1 MADKKFEAPPA
12 NINGI
17 SRPGRGKAVV
27 KPKDLKGTTL
37 RLWKLTKDHRHGMGW
52 LMLCSALTSA
62 SSIFSP
68 YVIGIAVSRIKGG
81 DTPKWILLFLAMLYL
96 TNWLLRFVQ
105 QYGMARIG
113 QRMIHYIR
121 CALFDKVETLPLTFF
136 DRHQHGELMSR
147 LTNDVDNISTTIS
160 NSLTLLMTYLFTV
173 IGILMI
179 MLILSPLMTLVMLTS
194 TFFIIAL
201 TKVITKHTSKLF
213 AKQQKELG
221 RLNGHIE
228 ESISGIMVVKA
239 FCMEDHMETSFK
251 EKNNALCDASIRALI
266 CSGYL
271 MPIMNVINNL
281 CYVEIAVASALLYLQ
296 GVISSIGLITSF
308 LLYVRQFTRPF
319 VEIANIYNNFQTA
332 VAGAERIF
340 EIMDEESEPAD
351 LEDALPLHNPKGDI
365 TLDHVSFGYTADKMV
380 LNDISLHIPAGTKVA
395 IVGPTGSGKTTIV
408 NLLTR
413 FYDVTKGSIT
423 LDGHD
428 LREYKISDLRDSFGV
443 VLQDTSLFADSVKNN
458 LCYGNRSI
466 GMESIEAVA
475 ENTGLE
481 DFIRRLPD
489 GYDTV
494 LTQGGNELSQG
505 ERQLLTIARAMLTN
519 APIMILDEATSSV
532 DTVTEQKIRKTI
544 LELCRNRTSFI
555 IAHRLSTIRDS
566 DLILL
571 LEDGRITE
579 QGTHDELMLKNGKYA
594 AMYRTQTG
602 RSLQDECP

>member
-239 FCMEDHMETSFK
+239 FCMEDLMETSFK
-251 EKNNALCDASIRALI
+251 K
-266 CSGYL
+266 
-271 MPIMNVINNL
+271 
-281 CYVEIAVASALLYLQ
+281 
-296 GVISSIGLITSF
+296 
-308 LLYVRQFTRPF
+308 
-319 VEIANIYNNFQTA
+319 
-332 VAGAERIF
+332 
-340 EIMDEESEPAD
+340 
-351 LEDALPLHNPKGDI
+351 K
-365 TLDHVSFGYTADKMV
+365 
-380 LNDISLHIPAGTKVA
+380 
-395 IVGPTGSGKTTIV
+395 
-408 NLLTR
+408 
-413 FYDVTKGSIT
+413 
-423 LDGHD
+423 
-428 LREYKISDLRDSFGV
+428 
-443 VLQDTSLFADSVKNN
+443 
-458 LCYGNRSI
+458 
-466 GMESIEAVA
+466 
-475 ENTGLE
+475 
-481 DFIRRLPD
+481 
-489 GYDTV
+489 
-494 LTQGGNELSQG
+494 
-505 ERQLLTIARAMLTN
+505 
-519 APIMILDEATSSV
+519 
-532 DTVTEQKIRKTI
+532 
-544 LELCRNRTSFI
+544 
-555 IAHRLSTIRDS
+555 
-566 DLILL
+566 
-571 LEDGRITE
+571 
-579 QGTHDELMLKNGKYA
+579 
-594 AMYRTQTG
+594 
-602 RSLQDECP
+602 

>member
-17 SRPGRGKAVV
+17 SRPGRGRAVV

-96 TNWLLRFVQ
+96 TNWLLRFLQ

-121 CALFDKVETLPLTFF
+121 CALFDKVETLPLAFF
-136 DRHQHGELMSR
+136 DKHQHGELMSR

-179 MLILSPLMTLVMLTS
+179 MLTLSPLMTLVMLTS
-194 TFFIIAL
+194 TFFIVAL
-201 TKVITKHTSKLF
+201 TKAITKHTSKLF
-213 AKQQKELG
+213 AKQQKDLG

-239 FCMEDHMETSFK
+239 FCMEDLMESSFN

-281 CYVEIAVASALLYLQ
+281 CYVTIAVASALLYLQ
-296 GVISSIGLITSF
+296 GVIGSIGLITSF

-351 LEDALPLHNPKGDI
+351 LKDALPLHNPKGDI

-428 LREYKISDLRDSFGV
+428 LREYKISDLRESFGV

-466 GMESIEAVA
+466 GMESIKAVSR
-475 ENTGLE
+475 NTGLE

-505 ERQLLTIARAMLTN
+505 ERQFMTIARAMLTN

-602 RSLQDECP
+602 QSI